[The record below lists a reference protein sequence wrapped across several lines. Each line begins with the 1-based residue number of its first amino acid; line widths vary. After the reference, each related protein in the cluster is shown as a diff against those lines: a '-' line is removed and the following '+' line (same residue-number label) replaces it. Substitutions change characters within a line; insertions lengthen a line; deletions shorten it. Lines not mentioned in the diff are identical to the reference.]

1 MGGGGQAPRAGD
13 GISGAPRNAGGGLAM
28 ASAGGEER
36 PGGADWDATR
46 VTLGRHF
53 LRDLEGLWGGV
64 LRLAAVVEDALNR
77 SIRAL
82 CDGRADLA
90 DEVRGEERA
99 VDGWEVRIERECL
112 KVLALHQPV
121 ASDLRRVAVVLKV
134 SGDLER
140 MGDLARH
147 IAKRVEKLAADPLA
161 FPVPEPLEALATRSL
176 LQVREGLDALVQ
188 CDAGLARAVIDA
200 DRQVDRLYR
209 TVLKGLKQ
217 SIRDHPDR
225 VDNWL
230 RLINTARNLERI
242 ADHASNIAAAVIYLK
257 DGDIVRHAVPR

>member
-1 MGGGGQAPRAGD
+1 MA
-13 GISGAPRNAGGGLAM
+13 AGGCE
-28 ASAGGEER
+28 AG
-36 PGGADWDATR
+36 PGADWDAAR

-64 LRLAAVVEDALNR
+64 LMLAAVVEDALNR
-77 SIRAL
+77 SVRAL

-90 DEVRGEERA
+90 EEVRGEERA
-99 VDGWEVRIERECL
+99 VDRWEARIERECL

-121 ASDLRRVAVVLKV
+121 ASDLRRVAAVLKI

-147 IAKRVEKLAADPLA
+147 IAKRVKKLADDPLA
-161 FPVPEPLEALATRSL
+161 FPIPEPLEHLAVRSMA
-176 LQVREGLDALVQ
+176 QVCDGLDALTR
-188 CDAGLARAVIDA
+188 CDTDLARQVIDA
-200 DRQVDRLYR
+200 DRQVDLLYR
-209 TVLKGLKQ
+209 VVLKELKR
-217 SIRDHPDR
+217 SVRAHPDR

-257 DGDIVRHAVPR
+257 DGDIVRHAVPG